1 MKKTKTITKDN
12 LYCYLV
18 PCWSATSLD
27 FIHQNIYQTVRVF
40 DPLTYIHSLPNEKKE
55 IVNYI
60 LKTTVGDGLKEPET
74 TPGSPTLNLNTSMPI
89 ENFKDLEQFD
99 TQHIT
104 IKAVSNHHGDYQIRI
119 RDFRNLPEL
128 FIKGIKEEYECI
140 NFYYS
145 CVNRMYGQ
153 KCPSFYQYRVVPDDE
168 EGVPNHIYDCQ
179 EYMGE
184 FFLKV
189 IAEEMF
195 DHKMKKLD
203 KSKKYNSSLFKS
215 NKGKEIL

>member
-1 MKKTKTITKDN
+1 M
-12 LYCYLV
+12 
-18 PCWSATSLD
+18 
-27 FIHQNIYQTVRVF
+27 
-40 DPLTYIHSLPNEKKE
+40 PNEKKE

-74 TPGSPTLNLNTSMPI
+74 TPGSPSLNTSMPI

-104 IKAVSNHHGDYQIRI
+104 LKAISNHHGDYQIRI

-145 CVNRMYGQ
+145 YVNRMYGQ

-215 NKGKEIL
+215 NKGSVAAYMYGSKLAVYIKKLEKIKVK